1 MIRLHPASR
10 SHGAGRRQRPY
21 VLGDRCG
28 PLVQSGEGQLH
39 LGLNAGCAQY
49 PATRPRGRRHT
60 PTVLPFP
67 HRALRAAQSPRSGPS
82 EQPARGRP
90 ARASARRPISP
101 AARTAEPRPIS
112 TERCSATR
120 RAGVQAGQ
128 WRARS
133 GGCVPTLVPLATN
146 RFHGVHRADSARQNN
161 NDGADA
167 VWRLLRRPHTSG
179 TQPSSSRRTMVRGQI
194 RLGTGTPEPSPAQ
207 LSLTG
212 GSR

>member
-60 PTVLPFP
+60 PTVLSFP
-67 HRALRAAQSPRSGPS
+67 HRALPAAQSPRSGPS
-82 EQPARGRP
+82 ERPPRGRP

-101 AARTAEPRPIS
+101 TARTAEPRPIS
-112 TERCSATR
+112 ADATP
-120 RAGVQAGQ
+120 AGPAVQAGQ

-133 GGCVPTLVPLATN
+133 GGCVPTLVSLATN

-179 TQPSSSRRTMVRGQI
+179 TQPSSSRRTMVRGQL